1 MKANEALKRMIIKIN
16 EKEKEIKN
24 LQKLFR
30 LESLKNQKL
39 NIEIQDLRIKNAE
52 KCNKNKK
59 LKEFTQKFENKE
71 ITKIN

>member
-1 MKANEALKRMIIKIN
+1 MTIQKKIRKKNKIK
-16 EKEKEIKN
+16 KKKKKIKN
-24 LQKLFR
+24 QQKLIR

-39 NIEIQDLRIKNAE
+39 NTEIQDIRIKNAE